1 MQIPSKESNQHW
13 SGSSFIS
20 QFKNRTSILCYSSWP
35 LRIFSAQQKNNTH
48 NLVSR
53 LLLHVYFNHIKV
65 KEDYSTTAFILSFV
79 RFSCEISYPKFL
91 SVDEGSQLVKRCESM
106 KLIYTDIKYNLH
118 KDSAVEF
125 DTCSIGGHNYNGKVE
140 RRICQIKEPFEKN
153 IQNER

>member
-1 MQIPSKESNQHW
+1 MS
-13 SGSSFIS
+13 
-20 QFKNRTSILCYSSWP
+20 
-35 LRIFSAQQKNNTH
+35 IFSAQQENSNQ

-91 SVDEGSQLVKRCESM
+91 SIDEGSQLMKRCESM
-106 KLIYTDIKYNLH
+106 KLTYTDIKYKLH
-118 KDSAVEF
+118 KDSVVEF

-140 RRICQIKEPFEKN
+140 RRICPFEKN